1 MTNLGR
7 VLHRWRINEGVT
19 LREAAKQIGVAAA
32 TLMRL
37 EHGRQPEGPTLVKLM
52 VWLLAESK
60 QGKR

>member
-19 LREAAKQIGVAAA
+19 LRNAGKQIGVAPA

-37 EHGRQPEGPTLVKLM
+37 EHGRQPEGPTLVKLL
-52 VWLLAESK
+52 VWLLTEA
-60 QGKR
+60 KREPQ